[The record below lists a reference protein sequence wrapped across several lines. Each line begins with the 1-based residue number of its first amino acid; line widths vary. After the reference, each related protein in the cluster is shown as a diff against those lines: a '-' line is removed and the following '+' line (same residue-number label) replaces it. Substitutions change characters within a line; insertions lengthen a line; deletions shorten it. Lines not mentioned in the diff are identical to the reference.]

1 MSGKVKLYKQQLELA
16 LSMIDEQ
23 YSIIDDL
30 NRHIRKHAC
39 VWHTMETAPTAKEI
53 MLYSPRYGV
62 FVSQICRRGVWLA
75 CRDKDFKVT
84 SEWIIPTHWMPLPA
98 PPNLRPAAG

>member
-39 VWHTMETAPTAKEI
+39 VWHTMETAPTSEEI
-53 MLYSPRYGV
+53 MLFNPIYGV
-62 FVSQICRRGVWLA
+62 FVSSTKVGRAWLA

-98 PPNLRPAAG
+98 PPDLRPAAG